1 MKRIIIALTMLTSQG
16 IIASDACY
24 LKSDIIAQKTNSEF
38 IYVGVTFT
46 TCATPSSATVVFKTE
61 ELMQTDENRRVIN
74 VENAKNELLII
85 KYLLEG
91 GYRPVSEKLF
101 VR

>member
-1 MKRIIIALTMLTSQG
+1 MKRIIIALTMLVGQS
-16 IIASDACY
+16 IIAGQACY
-24 LKSDIIAQKTNSEF
+24 LKSDIIAQETNSKY
-38 IYVGVTFT
+38 IYIGVTST

-61 ELMQTDENRRVIN
+61 ELEQTVENRRIVNI
-74 VENAKNELLII
+74 ENEKNELLII